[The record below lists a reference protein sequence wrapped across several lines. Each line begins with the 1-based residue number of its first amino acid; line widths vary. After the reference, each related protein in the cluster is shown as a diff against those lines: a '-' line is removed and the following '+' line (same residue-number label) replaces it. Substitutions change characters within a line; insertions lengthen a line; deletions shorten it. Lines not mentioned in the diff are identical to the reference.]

1 MHRRGF
7 GYVMLLTVLVLAGG
21 AAGIYAFERGLAPGR
36 SPDDYGAALWWT
48 AMILTT
54 MGSEYWPQTAEGRL
68 LCLVFAV
75 YGFTMFGYVTA
86 ALATFFVARD
96 AALERGG
103 ESTVLLRAEV
113 ARLRGELR
121 RLGEP
126 RKPA

>member
-1 MHRRGF
+1 
-7 GYVMLLTVLVLAGG
+7 MLLTVLVSAGG

-36 SPDDYGAALWWT
+36 SPDAYGAALWWT

-68 LCLVFAV
+68 PCLLLAV

-96 AALERGG
+96 TTLERGG
-103 ESTVLLRAEV
+103 ESMVLLRA
-113 ARLRGELR
+113 ELR